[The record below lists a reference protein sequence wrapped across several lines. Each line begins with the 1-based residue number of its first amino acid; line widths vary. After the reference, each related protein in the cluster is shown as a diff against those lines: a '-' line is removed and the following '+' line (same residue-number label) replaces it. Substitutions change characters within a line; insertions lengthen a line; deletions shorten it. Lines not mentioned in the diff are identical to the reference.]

1 MSMKRRRFLT
11 EDVGEDPTT
20 GIINLTDC
28 MLVLAVAFLVF
39 AIMAMHNNPSIMS
52 ETSSGSS
59 QNTVPVTAGETLNS
73 TPTTQSSSGEGYESM
88 GTVYKDPE
96 TGNLILVK

>member
-1 MSMKRRRFLT
+1 MSMKKRRFLDDNT
-11 EDVGEDPTT
+11 GEDPTS

-28 MLVLAVAFLVF
+28 MLVLAVGFLVF
-39 AIMAMHNNPSIMS
+39 AIMALHNSPSLMS
-52 ETSSGSS
+52 ETTSGSV
-59 QNTVPVTAGETLNS
+59 QNSVSVSTGETLNS
-73 TPTTQSSSGEGYESM
+73 TTTNGSSSGEGYESV